1 MNYIHQLQKENKE
14 MREALADLQ
23 NQINTM
29 LVYYSSPK
37 FQGFKND
44 YAHIT
49 TDIFPKLVE
58 LRNNAYLHI
67 REKK

>member
-1 MNYIHQLQKENKE
+1 MNYIKQLQEENRE

-29 LVYYSSPK
+29 LIYYSSPK
-37 FQGFKND
+37 FLGFAND
-44 YAHIT
+44 YTHIT

-58 LRNNAYLHI
+58 LRNNAYLHL
-67 REKK
+67 KK